1 MRIVTQFLLSAAV
14 GVSAFAGAGNAA
26 ELRQIGT
33 ISIPGEPLNS
43 FDISWIDQASG
54 LYFLADRSNK
64 GIDIIDTKKGAWIGR
79 VAGMVGP
86 VMKKDGTCCNNDA
99 SGPNGVVTVNGKEA
113 WVGDGDST
121 VKVIDLKSMK
131 IVDTIK
137 TGGKDRADE
146 LGYDP
151 KDQVIAIANNADE
164 PPFLTF
170 ISTKPG
176 HKILGKLVMEHF
188 TDGMEQTVYNPADG
202 MFYTDVPE
210 LDKDKT
216 KGALLVTDPKT
227 AKVVK
232 MIPVDSCVP
241 HGIAFGKGSNVFL
254 GCNAGPERLKLPA
267 KQVVV
272 DTKSGKTVAEITG
285 IGGSDESAANN
296 KLGQYY
302 GALNGNPGGP
312 ILAVIDA
319 KNNRLLQKIPTGPGA
334 HSVAASEGNGRVYV
348 PIAVE
353 AGGLKGG
360 CGCIAVYGAE

>member
-1 MRIVTQFLLSAAV
+1 MRIATLLLLSAAV
-14 GVSAFAGAGNAA
+14 GVSAIGGAANAA

-43 FDISWIDQASG
+43 FDISFIDQATG
-54 LYFLADRSNK
+54 MYYLADRSNK
-64 GIDIIDTKKGAWIGR
+64 GIDVVDTKKGIYVGR
-79 VAGMVGP
+79 LGGAVGP

-99 SGPNGVVTVNGKEA
+99 SGPNGVVIAGKEA

-121 VKVIDLKSMK
+121 VKVYDLKSMK
-131 IVDTIK
+131 LVDTIK
-137 TGGKDRADE
+137 TGGKSRADE

-151 KDQVIAIANNADE
+151 KDGVIAIANNADE

-176 HKILGKLVMEHF
+176 HKIIGKLVMEHF
-188 TDGMEQTVYNPADG
+188 TDGMEQTEYNPADG
-202 MFYTDVPE
+202 LFYTDVPE

-216 KGALLVTDPKT
+216 KGALMVTDPKT

-241 HGIAFGKGSNVFL
+241 HGIAFGKGGNVFL
-254 GCNAGPERLKLPA
+254 GCNAGNPRLGLPA
-267 KQVVV
+267 KLAVI
-272 DTKSGKTVAEITG
+272 DTKTGKQTDITG
-285 IGGSDESAANN
+285 VGGSDESAVNN

-302 GALNGNPGGP
+302 SALNGNPGGP
-312 ILAVIDA
+312 ILSVVDA
-319 KNNRLLQKIPTGPGA
+319 KTNQLTQKIPTGPGA
-334 HSVAASEGNGRVYV
+334 HSVAANESNGRVYV

-353 AGGLKGG
+353 AGPLKGG

>member
-1 MRIVTQFLLSAAV
+1 MRIVTKLLLSAAV
-14 GVSAFAGAGNAA
+14 GMSAFAGAANAA

-43 FDISWIDQASG
+43 FDISFIDQASG

-64 GIDIIDTKKGAWIGR
+64 GIDIVDTKKGTYVGR

-86 VMKKDGTCCNNDA
+86 IMKKDGTCCNNDK
-99 SGPNGVVTVNGKEA
+99 SGPNGVVVAGKEA

-121 VKVIDLKSMK
+121 VKVVDLKTMK

-137 TGGKDRADE
+137 TGGEARADE

-151 KDQVIAIANNADE
+151 KDQIIAIANNADE
-164 PPFLTF
+164 PPFLSF

-188 TDGMEQTVYNPADG
+188 SDGMEQTAYNPADG
-202 MFYTDVPE
+202 LFYTDIPE

-216 KGALLVTDPKT
+216 KGGLLVTDPKT

-232 MIPVDSCVP
+232 IIPVDSCAP
-241 HGIAFGKGSNVFL
+241 HGIAFGPKGSVFL
-254 GCNAGPERLKLPA
+254 GCNAGVPRLGLPA

-272 DTKSGKTVAEITG
+272 DIKTGKVTDITG
-285 IGGSDESAANN
+285 VGGSDESSVNN
-296 KLGQYY
+296 KAGQYY
-302 GALNGNPGGP
+302 GALNGNPDGP

-319 KNNRLLQKIPTGPGA
+319 KTNTLVQKIPTGPGA
-334 HSVAASEGNGRVYV
+334 HSVAANESNGRVYV

-353 AGGLKGG
+353 AGPLKGG
-360 CGCIAVYGAE
+360 CGCIAVYGTE

>member
-1 MRIVTQFLLSAAV
+1 MRIVTKLLLSAAV
-14 GVSAFAGAGNAA
+14 GMSAFAGVANAA

-43 FDISWIDQASG
+43 FDISFIDQASG

-64 GIDIIDTKKGAWIGR
+64 GIDIVDTKKGTYVGR

-86 VMKKDGTCCNNDA
+86 IMKKDGTCCNNDK
-99 SGPNGVVTVNGKEA
+99 SGPNGVTVAGKEA

-121 VKVIDLKSMK
+121 VKVIDLKTMK

-137 TGGKDRADE
+137 TGGEARADE

-151 KDQVIAIANNADE
+151 KDQIIAIANNADE

-188 TDGMEQTVYNPADG
+188 SDGMEQTAYNPADG
-202 MFYTDVPE
+202 LFYTDVPE

-216 KGALLVTDPKT
+216 KGGLMVTDPKT

-232 MIPVDSCVP
+232 MIPVDSCAP
-241 HGIAFGKGSNVFL
+241 HGIAFGKNGNVYL
-254 GCNAGPERLKLPA
+254 GCNAGVPRLGMPA

-272 DTKSGKTVAEITG
+272 DIKTGKVTDIPGV
-285 IGGSDESAANN
+285 GGSDESSVNN
-296 KLGQYY
+296 KVDQYY
-302 GALNGNPGGP
+302 SALNGNPDGP
-312 ILAVIDA
+312 ILSVVDA
-319 KNNRLLQKIPTGPGA
+319 KTNTLVQKIPTGPGA
-334 HSVAASEGNGRVYV
+334 HSVAADESNGRVYV

-353 AGGLKGG
+353 ANGLKGG
-360 CGCIAVYGAE
+360 CGCIAVYGTE

>member
-1 MRIVTQFLLSAAV
+1 MRIATILLLSAAV
-14 GVSAFAGAGNAA
+14 GVSAFAGAANAA
-26 ELRQIGT
+26 EMRQIGT
-33 ISIPGEPLNS
+33 IAIPGEPLNS
-43 FDISWIDQASG
+43 FDISFIDQATG
-54 LYFLADRSNK
+54 MYYLADRSNK
-64 GIDIIDTKKGAWIGR
+64 GIDIVDTKKGIYVGR

-86 VMKKDGTCCNNDA
+86 IMKKDGTCCNNDA
-99 SGPNGVVTVNGKEA
+99 SGPNGVLIAGHEA

-121 VKVIDLKSMK
+121 VKVIDLKTNK

-137 TGGKDRADE
+137 TGGEARADE

-151 KDQVIAIANNADE
+151 KDGVIAIANNADE

-188 TDGMEQTVYNPADG
+188 TDGMEQTAYNPADG

-216 KGALLVTDPKT
+216 KGGLLVTDPKT
-227 AKVVK
+227 FKVVK
-232 MIPVDSCVP
+232 IIPVDSCVP
-241 HGIAFGKGSNVFL
+241 HGIAFGKNGMVFL
-254 GCNAGPERLKLPA
+254 GCNAGTPRLGLPA

-285 IGGSDESAANN
+285 IGGSDESAVNN
-296 KLGQYY
+296 KLDQYY
-302 GALNGNPGGP
+302 GALNGNPDGP

-319 KNNRLLQKIPTGPGA
+319 KTNQLVQKIKTGPGA
-334 HSVAASEGNGRVYV
+334 HSVAANESNGRVYV
-348 PIAVE
+348 PIATQA
-353 AGGLKGG
+353 AGLTGG

>member
-1 MRIVTQFLLSAAV
+1 MRIATQLLISAAV
-14 GVSAFAGAGNAA
+14 GVAAFAGAGNAA

-43 FDISWIDQASG
+43 FDISWIDQATG
-54 LYFLADRSNK
+54 MYYLADRSNK
-64 GIDIIDTKKGAWIGR
+64 GIDIVDTRKGAYVGR

-86 VMKKDGTCCNNDA
+86 IMKKDGTCCNNDA
-99 SGPNGVVTVNGKEA
+99 SGPNGVVTVDGKEA

-121 VKVIDLKSMK
+121 VKVIDLKTMK

-151 KDQVIAIANNADE
+151 KDKIIAIANNADE

-188 TDGMEQTVYNPADG
+188 SDGMEQTAYNPADG
-202 MFYTDVPE
+202 MFYTDIPE

-216 KGALLVTDPKT
+216 KGGLLVTDPKT
-227 AKVVK
+227 QKQVK
-232 MIPVDSCVP
+232 IISVDSCVP
-241 HGIAFGKGSNVFL
+241 HGIAFGPGSMVFL
-254 GCNAGPERLKLPA
+254 GCNAGTQRLGLPA

-272 DTKSGKTVAEITG
+272 DTKTGKTVAEITG
-285 IGGSDESAANN
+285 VGGSDESAANK
-296 KLGQYY
+296 KLGLYY
-302 GALNGNPGGP
+302 GALNGNPDGP

-319 KNNRLLQKIPTGPGA
+319 KANKLVQKIPTGPGA
-334 HSVAASEGNGRVYV
+334 HSVAASEANGRVYV

-353 AGGLKGG
+353 AGPLKGG
-360 CGCIAVYGAE
+360 CGCIAVYGTE

>member
-1 MRIVTQFLLSAAV
+1 MRIVTKLLLSAAV
-14 GVSAFAGAGNAA
+14 GMSAFAGVANAA

-43 FDISWIDQASG
+43 FDISFIDQASG

-64 GIDIIDTKKGAWIGR
+64 GIDIVDTKKGTYVGR

-86 VMKKDGTCCNNDA
+86 IMKKDGTCCNNDK
-99 SGPNGVVTVNGKEA
+99 SGPNGVVVAGKEA

-121 VKVIDLKSMK
+121 VKVVDLKTMK

-137 TGGKDRADE
+137 TGGEDRADE

-164 PPFLTF
+164 PPFLSF

-188 TDGMEQTVYNPADG
+188 TDGMEQTAYNPADG

-216 KGALLVTDPKT
+216 KGGLMVTDPKT

-241 HGIAFGKGSNVFL
+241 HGIAFGKNGNVYL
-254 GCNAGPERLKLPA
+254 GCNAGVPRLGLPA

-272 DTKSGKTVAEITG
+272 DIKTGKVTDIPGV
-285 IGGSDESAANN
+285 GGSDESSVNN
-296 KLGQYY
+296 KLDQYY
-302 GALNGNPGGP
+302 SALNGNPDGP
-312 ILAVIDA
+312 ILSVVDA
-319 KNNRLLQKIPTGPGA
+319 KTNTLVQKIPTGPGA
-334 HSVAASEGNGRVYV
+334 HSVAANESNGRVYV

-353 AGGLKGG
+353 AGPLKGG
-360 CGCIAVYGAE
+360 CGCIAVYGTE

>member
-1 MRIVTQFLLSAAV
+1 MRIVTKLLLSAAV
-14 GVSAFAGAGNAA
+14 GMSAFAGVANAA

-43 FDISWIDQASG
+43 FDISFIDQASG

-64 GIDIIDTKKGAWIGR
+64 GIDIVDTKKGTYVGR

-86 VMKKDGTCCNNDA
+86 IMKKDGTCCNNDK
-99 SGPNGVVTVNGKEA
+99 SGPNGVVVAGKEA

-121 VKVIDLKSMK
+121 VKVIDLKTMK

-137 TGGKDRADE
+137 TGGEARADE
-146 LGYDP
+146 LGFDP

-164 PPFLTF
+164 PPFLSF

-188 TDGMEQTVYNPADG
+188 TDGMEQTAYNPADG
-202 MFYTDVPE
+202 LFYTDVPE

-216 KGALLVTDPKT
+216 KGGLMVTDPKT

-241 HGIAFGKGSNVFL
+241 HGIAFGPNGNVFL
-254 GCNAGPERLKLPA
+254 GCNAGVPRLGLPA

-272 DTKSGKTVAEITG
+272 DIKTGKVTDIPGV
-285 IGGSDESAANN
+285 GGSDESTVNN
-296 KLGQYY
+296 KAGQYY
-302 GALNGNPGGP
+302 GALNGNPDGP
-312 ILAVIDA
+312 ILVVVDA
-319 KNNRLLQKIPTGPGA
+319 KTNALVQKIPTGPGA
-334 HSVAASEGNGRVYV
+334 HSVAANESNGRVYV

-353 AGGLKGG
+353 AGPLKGG
-360 CGCIAVYGAE
+360 CGCIAVYGTE

>member
-1 MRIVTQFLLSAAV
+1 MRIATQLLLSAAV
-14 GVSAFAGAGNAA
+14 GMSAFAGAANAA

-33 ISIPGEPLNS
+33 ITIPGEPLNS
-43 FDISWIDQASG
+43 FDISFIDQATG
-54 LYFLADRSNK
+54 MYYLADRSNK
-64 GIDIIDTKKGAWIGR
+64 GIDIVDTKKGIYVGR

-86 VMKKDGTCCNNDA
+86 IMKKDGTCCNNDK
-99 SGPNGVVTVNGKEA
+99 SGPNGVVIAGKEA

-121 VKVIDLKSMK
+121 VKVIDLKTMK
-131 IVDTIK
+131 ITDTIK
-137 TGGKDRADE
+137 TGGMSRADE

-151 KDQVIAIANNADE
+151 KDGIIAIANNADE

-176 HKILGKLVMEHF
+176 HKIIGKLVMEHF

-241 HGIAFGKGSNVFL
+241 HGIAFGKNGNVFL
-254 GCNAGPERLKLPA
+254 GCNAGPTRLGLPA
-267 KQVVV
+267 KQVVIDV
-272 DTKSGKTVAEITG
+272 KTGKTVAEITG
-285 IGGSDESAANN
+285 VGGSDESAVNN
-296 KLGQYY
+296 KVDQYY
-302 GALNGNPGGP
+302 GALNGNPDGP
-312 ILAVIDA
+312 VLIV
-319 KNNRLLQKIPTGPGA
+319 
-334 HSVAASEGNGRVYV
+334 
-348 PIAVE
+348 
-353 AGGLKGG
+353 
-360 CGCIAVYGAE
+360 

>member
-1 MRIVTQFLLSAAV
+1 MRIVTQLLLSAAV
-14 GVSAFAGAGNAA
+14 GVSAFAGAANAA

-43 FDISWIDQASG
+43 FDISYIDQASG

-64 GIDIIDTKKGAWIGR
+64 GIDIVDTKKGAFVGR
-79 VAGMVGP
+79 VSGMVGP
-86 VMKKDGTCCNNDA
+86 IMKKDGTCCNNDK
-99 SGPNGVVTVNGKEA
+99 SGPNGVLVIGGKEA

-121 VKVIDLKSMK
+121 VKVIDLKTMK
-131 IVDTIK
+131 VTDTIK
-137 TGGKDRADE
+137 TGGESRADE

-151 KDQVIAIANNADE
+151 KNGVIAIANNADE

-188 TDGMEQTVYNPADG
+188 TDGMEQTAYNPADG
-202 MFYTDVPE
+202 LFYTDVPE

-216 KGALLVTDPKT
+216 KGALMVTDPKT

-232 MIPVDSCVP
+232 MIPVDSCIP
-241 HGIAFGKGSNVFL
+241 HGIAFGPPPNVFL
-254 GCNAGPERLKLPA
+254 GCNAGPARLGLPA

-272 DTKSGKTVAEITG
+272 DTKTGKATDIPGV
-285 IGGSDESAANN
+285 GGSDESSVNLKA
-296 KLGQYY
+296 GHYY
-302 GALNGNPGGP
+302 GALNGNPDGP
-312 ILAVIDA
+312 ILVVVDTKTNA
-319 KNNRLLQKIPTGPGA
+319 LLQKIPTGPGA
-334 HSVAASEGNGRVYV
+334 HSVAVSEANGRVYV

-353 AGGLKGG
+353 AAGLKGG
-360 CGCIAVYGAE
+360 CGCIAVYGTE

>member
-1 MRIVTQFLLSAAV
+1 MRIVTTLLLSAAV
-14 GVSAFAGAGNAA
+14 GVSAFAGSANAA

-43 FDISWIDQASG
+43 FDISFVDQGSG

-64 GIDIIDTKKGAWIGR
+64 GIDIVDTKKGAYVGR
-79 VAGMVGP
+79 VGGMVGP
-86 VMKKDGTCCNNDA
+86 IMKKDGTCCNNDK
-99 SGPNGVVTVNGKEA
+99 SGPNGVLVINGKEA

-137 TGGKDRADE
+137 TGGEARADE

-151 KDQVIAIANNADE
+151 KDGVIAIANNADE

-188 TDGMEQTVYNPADG
+188 SDGMEQTAYNPADG
-202 MFYTDVPE
+202 LFYTDVPE

-216 KGALLVTDPKT
+216 KGGLMVTDPKT

-232 MIPVDSCVP
+232 MIPVDSCIP
-241 HGIAFGKGSNVFL
+241 HGIAFGPAPNVFL
-254 GCNAGPERLKLPA
+254 GCNVGPTRLGLPA

-272 DTKSGKTVAEITG
+272 DTKTGKVVAEVKG
-285 IGGSDESAANN
+285 VGGSDESAYNS
-296 KLGQYY
+296 KSGHYY
-302 GALNGNPGGP
+302 GALNGNPDGP
-312 ILAVIDA
+312 ILAVVDA
-319 KNNRLLQKIPTGPGA
+319 KTNALLQKIPTGPGA
-334 HSVAASEGNGRVYV
+334 HSVATSDGNGRVYV

-353 AGGLKGG
+353 AAGLKGG
-360 CGCIAVYGAE
+360 CGCIAVYGTE